1 MIHVCIA
8 TMGNQENIDRLLSYN
23 FWNDVNKVVE
33 NVYVLSQLQA
43 IKLKPRAGLIV
54 EFNAFAMGCA
64 GARQH
69 MVNYF
74 IGKGLK
80 PDDILIFLDDDIEVL
95 EIGWLEKLIKPLS
108 EGFQLSGVE
117 GRKLTKKMPRH
128 ERKNFDYLSGGWLA
142 CAGEVFIYACQ
153 FDEQFFPNYW
163 EDADL
168 SFQAKQHGFKLAC
181 VGNIGLKHIESL
193 KADTSELLES
203 NRAKFY
209 AKWGLE

>member
-1 MIHVCIA
+1 MIHICIA
-8 TMGNQENIDRLLSYN
+8 TMGNQENIDRLLSWD
-23 FWNDVNKVVE
+23 FWHDARHQVE
-33 NVYVLSQLQA
+33 NVYILSQL
-43 IKLKPRAGLIV
+43 KPIRLAPKTGLIL
-54 EFNAFAMGCA
+54 EYSPNALGCG

-69 MVNYF
+69 MVDYF

-80 PDDILIFLDDDIEVL
+80 TDDILVFLDDDIEIL
-95 EIGWLEKLIKPLS
+95 ETGWLEKLIKPLS

-117 GRKLTKKMPRH
+117 GRKLTKKMPRL
-128 ERKNFDYLSGGWLA
+128 ERKTFDYLSGGWLA

-168 SFQAKQHGFKLAC
+168 SFQAKQRGFKLAC
-181 VGNIGLKHIESL
+181 VGDIGLRHDERL
-193 KADTSELLES
+193 KAGAAELLEQ
-203 NRAKFY
+203 NRTKFY